1 MTPRFA
7 LVLLSLAISGC
18 QATAGLQAVQGIA
31 GQIPGA
37 VGQLDDTVYAIA
49 VAKYQSAQR
58 FQAQINGTMP
68 VLPPLPAVVTT
79 PVPVA
84 VMPTTPVPVVVV
96 PTPTGTLPTGPTG
109 K

>member
-1 MTPRFA
+1 MIPRFT
-7 LVLLSLAISGC
+7 LVLLSLAVSGC

-31 GQIPGA
+31 GQIPSA

-68 VLPPLPAVVTT
+68 VLPPLPPAVVTTT

-84 VMPTTPVPVVVV
+84 VTTPVPVVVMSS
-96 PTPTGTLPTGPTG
+96 PTGTLPTGPTG

>member
-1 MTPRFA
+1 MRLWFA
-7 LVLLSLAISGC
+7 LVLLPLVGC
-18 QATAGLQAVQGIA
+18 QATAGLQAIQ
-31 GQIPGA
+31 GQIPSA

-68 VLPPLPAVVTT
+68 ALPPLPPVSTTPVPVVVTT
-79 PVPVA
+79 PVPV
-84 VMPTTPVPVVVV
+84 VV
-96 PTPTGTLPTGPTG
+96 TPTGTLPTGPTG

>member
-1 MTPRFA
+1 MIPRFA
-7 LVLLSLAISGC
+7 LVLLPLAVSGC

-31 GQIPGA
+31 GQIPSA

-68 VLPPLPAVVTT
+68 ALPPLPPVVVSPT
-79 PVPVA
+79 PVV
-84 VMPTTPVPVVVV
+84 VSPTTPVPVVVV

>member
-1 MTPRFA
+1 MSPRFVLILA
-7 LVLLSLAISGC
+7 LLAISGC
-18 QATAGLQAVQGIA
+18 QATAGLQGIA
-31 GQIPGA
+31 DQIPSA

-68 VLPPLPAVVTT
+68 VLPPLPPVVASPT
-79 PVPVA
+79 PVV
-84 VMPTTPVPVVVV
+84 VSPTTPVPVVVV

>member
-1 MTPRFA
+1 MSPRFVLILA
-7 LVLLSLAISGC
+7 LLAISGC
-18 QATAGLQAVQGIA
+18 QATAGLQAIE
-31 GQIPGA
+31 GQIPSA

-68 VLPPLPAVVTT
+68 ALPLLPPVVMS
-79 PVPVA
+79 PVV
-84 VMPTTPVPVVVV
+84 VSPTTPVPVVVV

>member
-1 MTPRFA
+1 MSPWFA
-7 LVLLSLAISGC
+7 LVLLPLAGC
-18 QATAGLQAVQGIA
+18 QATAGLQAIE
-31 GQIPGA
+31 GQIPSA

-68 VLPPLPAVVTT
+68 ALPPLPPAVVTTT

-84 VMPTTPVPVVVV
+84 VTTPVPVVVV